1 MKFFIAPL
9 VYLMVL
15 MCMDIHAQD
24 FCLGARARGLANA
37 GIADSSSWSLFN
49 NPAGISR
56 ISAYRLMISDE
67 YLYGIN
73 QIRSLSAGII
83 IPAKHS
89 FVLGIHANKQGYQWF
104 NDQQLG
110 IHVAHA
116 IRIYNLSASL
126 ILWQRIAGEHLRE
139 INPMLNIGGTM
150 SVNKSLQLGL
160 HIFNISNT
168 KHIPMEIK
176 AGMLYKIS
184 RQILFY
190 GDLVKQNIQ
199 PVNLRM
205 GLEYHIHTY
214 VYLRSGVMLKPM
226 RLNGGIGFATKKISI
241 DYSIS
246 YQYPLGYR
254 HQISL
259 LIGINKKK

>member
-1 MKFFIAPL
+1 
-9 VYLMVL
+9 
-15 MCMDIHAQD
+15 MDIHAQD

-37 GIADSSSWSLFN
+37 GIADSSCWSLFN

-56 ISAYRLMISDE
+56 ISSYRLMVSDE

-83 IPAKHS
+83 IPVKRS
-89 FVLGIHANKQGYQWF
+89 FVLGIHVNKQGYQWF
-104 NDQQLG
+104 NDQQIG
-110 IHVAHA
+110 IHIAHA
-116 IRIYNLSASL
+116 IRIYSLSASF
-126 ILWQRIAGEHLRE
+126 ILWQRIAGEHFRE
-139 INPMLNIGGTM
+139 INPILNIGGTM

-168 KHIPMEIK
+168 QHTVQNIPLEVK
-176 AGMLYKIS
+176 AGILYKLS
-184 RQILFY
+184 RQVLFY
-190 GDLVKQNIQ
+190 GDMVKQSIQ

-226 RLNGGIGFATKKISI
+226 RLNGGIGFATKKVLI

-246 YQYPLGYR
+246 WQYPLGYR
-254 HQISL
+254 HQLSL